1 MIRFKRANQPA
12 APRGAGRIGLTALA
26 GVLVLA
32 GCNADDERA
41 GTLEAGR
48 AAEVAGAA
56 SSWIMPPSVSSV
68 QAEGAEL
75 VVSGRADPGG
85 RVVLRT
91 PDGRAYAAV
100 ADTGGRFEI
109 RTSATEGVVLTPE
122 AQLGQ
127 EAVPAVARLLILDAV
142 SAQAVLL
149 SPGAASTRLGASPAL
164 SSIDHDGRAVILSGR
179 GAPNSEI
186 VVEVGGRGPARLT
199 TDAAGG
205 WQIGLEGLPPT
216 TVQIGTE
223 VFSVPPLGGDRIE
236 TAPGTV
242 DRQER
247 EGGTLLRWQT
257 PDGAPQTTWLPRR

>member
-1 MIRFKRANQPA
+1 MPFKRANRQT
-12 APRGAGRIGLTALA
+12 APRGARPGILTALA
-26 GVLVLA
+26 GALVLV
-32 GCNADDERA
+32 GCTADDERA
-41 GTLEAGR
+41 GPSEAGR
-48 AAEVAGAA
+48 KAEVAGAA
-56 SSWIMPPSVSSV
+56 SSWIMPPSVGSV
-68 QAEGAEL
+68 RADGAEL

-100 ADTGGRFEI
+100 ADTGGEFEI
-109 RTSATEGVVLTPE
+109 RMTATEGVVLTPE

-127 EAVPAVARLLILDAV
+127 QAVPAVGRLLILDAA

-149 SPGAASTRLGASPAL
+149 SPGGASTRLGASPAL
-164 SSIDHDGRAVILSGR
+164 ASIDHDGRAAILSGR

-186 VVEVGGRGPARLT
+186 VVDVGGRGPARLT

-205 WQIGLEGLPPT
+205 WQVGLEGLPPSVVT
-216 TVQIGTE
+216 IGTE
-223 VFSVPPLGGDRIE
+223 VFAIPPLASDRID

-242 DRQER
+242 NREDR

>member
-1 MIRFKRANQPA
+1 M
-12 APRGAGRIGLTALA
+12 
-26 GVLVLA
+26 VLA
-32 GCNADDERA
+32 GCSAGDERA
-41 GTLEAGR
+41 GALDAGR
-48 AAEVAGAA
+48 PAEVAGAA
-56 SSWIMPPSVSSV
+56 SSWIMPPSVGSV
-68 QAEGAEL
+68 EAEGAEL

-109 RTSATEGVVLTPE
+109 RTSAIEGLVLTPE

-127 EAVPAVARLLILDAV
+127 EAVPAVARLLILEA
-142 SAQAVLL
+142 APAEAVLL

-164 SSIDHDGRAVILSGR
+164 SSVDHDGRAVILSGR
-179 GAPNSEI
+179 GAPNAEI
-186 VVEVGGRGPARLT
+186 VVDVGGRGPARLT

-205 WQIGLEGLPPT
+205 WQIGLEGLPPA

-223 VFSVPPLGGDRIE
+223 VFAIPPLGGERIE
-236 TAPGTV
+236 TVPGTV
-242 DRQER
+242 SR
-247 EGGTLLRWQT
+247 EVREDGTLLRWQT